1 MSEALRLPALVGLL
15 TVLQIAVLA
24 LPIRRVVPLA
34 LLRRN
39 ARRGR
44 SQEAIQSAWRI
55 AEVAIADLY
64 PPLPRANRHPEPLEL
79 AGLALDHEAWLDPVP
94 VRRCATLAQRARAH
108 ERLIVHDAEDA
119 AMHAEMIYQAVMDIL
134 ADRQSFRAWYRWV

>member
-24 LPIRRVVPLA
+24 LPIRRVVFLA

-44 SQEAIQSAWRI
+44 PRDAILNAWRI
-55 AEVAIADLY
+55 AEVAITDLY
-64 PPLPRANRHPEPLEL
+64 PPLTYANRDPEPLEL

-94 VRRCATLAQRARAH
+94 VLRCATLAQRARAH
-108 ERLIVHDAEDA
+108 ERLTVHDAEDA
-119 AMHAEMIYQAVMDIL
+119 AMYAEMTYQAVMDIL
-134 ADRQSFRAWYRWV
+134 TDRQSFRAWYRWV